1 MGFFS
6 KQFIDVIEWQEE
18 AGQLAW
24 RVPMEDN
31 EIQNGAQLT
40 VREGQGAAFLDQGKL
55 ADMYPAGLHT
65 LDTENMPILTNL
77 KNWDK
82 AFKSPFKSDVIFFS
96 FREQTGLKWGTAQPI
111 TVRDPEFGALRIR
124 AFGTYAIRIKDVT
137 KFFNNLLGSTS
148 DMHISDL
155 EGQLRST
162 ISTCLAATLGS
173 GQIPFLDLAAN
184 QILLSE
190 TLEKAVDSA
199 LDQWGL
205 DATKLFVESLSLP
218 AEVQEKLDKSSSMK
232 VLGDLDK
239 YAKFQAAEA
248 METAAEQSGGVAGI
262 GAGAAAGMAIGQAMA
277 TGIGAAA
284 PAPAP
289 AASAAPA
296 EDPLV
301 TLEKLHKLMVAG
313 VLSEE
318 EFAAKKTELLSRIA

>member
-18 AGQLAW
+18 PGQLAW

-40 VREGQGAAFLDQGKL
+40 VREGQGAAFLDEGKL

-65 LDTENMPILTNL
+65 LNTENMPILTNL

-124 AFGTYAIRIKDVT
+124 AFGTYSVRINDVT
-137 KFFNNLLGSTS
+137 KFFGNLMGTTS
-148 DMHISDL
+148 EMWIGDL
-155 EGQLRST
+155 ESQLRST

-184 QILLSE
+184 QVLLSE

-199 LDQWGL
+199 LEQWGL
-205 DATKLFVESLSLP
+205 DTTKLFVESLSLP
-218 AEVQEKLDKSSSMK
+218 DNVQEILDKKSSMN
-232 VLGDLDK
+232 VLGDMDK

-248 METAAEQSGGVAGI
+248 METAAEQSGGMAGI
-262 GAGAAAGMAIGQAMA
+262 GAGAAAGMAIGQTMA
-277 TGIGAAA
+277 SSIAPQAPAA
-284 PAPAP
+284 PAAP
-289 AASAAPA
+289 AQPA
-296 EDPLV
+296 EDPMV
-301 TLEKLHKLMVAG
+301 TLEKLHKLMTAG
-313 VLSEE
+313 VISEE
-318 EFAAKKTELLSRIA
+318 EFAAKKTELLSRIG